1 MNKYGKISFVENLF
15 KDQFSYFSLYFNYL
29 KSINHKGN
37 KILHLGCGWDKR
49 DIRIRLSNVDLVSI
63 DIDFKAIDRN
73 LNTLKVC
80 GDAHSFPFLEETF
93 DYIICEDFIEH
104 VEFPQRLF
112 SQLSIVLKKKGEFIF
127 TTPGGLSYIAIISRL
142 TPISFHKRYNRI
154 RGVESVDVY
163 PTFYRLN
170 SRRKITR
177 LSGQYGFEIKK
188 IIFVT
193 GYPSYFGYSKILT
206 VLFGFIHYFL
216 SKIKFI
222 NNIFGINIF
231 CVIKLR

>member
-1 MNKYGKISFVENLF
+1 MLLQLIILKRIGKSLMNKYGKISFVENLF

-112 SQLSIVLKKKGEFIF
+112 SQLSIVLKKRGS
-127 TTPGGLSYIAIISRL
+127 LSL
-142 TPISFHKRYNRI
+142 PL
-154 RGVESVDVY
+154 RGDCH
-163 PTFYRLN
+163 
-170 SRRKITR
+170 
-177 LSGQYGFEIKK
+177 
-188 IIFVT
+188 
-193 GYPSYFGYSKILT
+193 ILQ
-206 VLFGFIHYFL
+206 LFPD
-216 SKIKFI
+216 
-222 NNIFGINIF
+222 
-231 CVIKLR
+231 